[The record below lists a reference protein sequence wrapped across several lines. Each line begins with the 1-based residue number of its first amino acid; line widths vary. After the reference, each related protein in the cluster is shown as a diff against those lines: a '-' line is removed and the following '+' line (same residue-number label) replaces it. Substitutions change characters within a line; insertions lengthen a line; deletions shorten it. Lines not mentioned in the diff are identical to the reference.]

1 MSSVAAEQR
10 HKCAYCS
17 HHNLD
22 ACSLFDDK
30 PSHIC
35 YCCGTNMAKERE
47 KQLEAAEAVKR
58 KGNDWG
64 GTMPYNIQ
72 MGDYDDDEEGGSNSK
87 SVFLS
92 DRISHKPSVC
102 EEWLPKW
109 FVSLAHDQGFCFNDL
124 HTEASLLSSQ
134 QQLSA
139 LTITAAGVAR
149 ERGGE
154 GGEKE
159 QRAQKVRAVSD
170 SGVVTTSDIPS
181 VSVRVC
187 RLWKRVMPKS
197 SCWQIRIPV
206 L

>member
-1 MSSVAAEQR
+1 
-10 HKCAYCS
+10 
-17 HHNLD
+17 
-22 ACSLFDDK
+22 
-30 PSHIC
+30 
-35 YCCGTNMAKERE
+35 MAKERE

-72 MGDYDDDEEGGSNSK
+72 MGDYDDDEEGGSNSN

-124 HTEASLLSSQ
+124 HTEASLLLSSQ

-139 LTITAAGVAR
+139 LTITGAGVAR
-149 ERGGE
+149 GGGGE
-154 GGEKE
+154 GEEGAEKK
-159 QRAQKVRAVSD
+159 QRAQKVEAVSD
-170 SGVVTTSDIPS
+170 SGGVVTTSDIPS